1 MQARRIRPD
10 TGPTDR
16 RRLAAAG
23 LSAVLPG
30 LGQAF
35 NRRRRLALWFLIPS
49 LLVLVVTLIVVKM
62 QTPAHLAA
70 WAIAPAVLGTLL
82 LLNVVLLAWRLGAV
96 GQAFLDTRRQGPTG
110 KLGVIGLAVIVVVVI
125 APHALAWQY
134 GGILRDTFGKVFSG
148 QELAA
153 AADGGP
159 RDARPGPGGTERI
172 NILLIGVDATSTRTT
187 ELTDTMMVA
196 SLDPVG
202 HTVSMISIPRDLV
215 NVPLGNGDT
224 YGPKLN
230 SLLSYA
236 DRHKELF
243 PNGGIAAL
251 EDAVGELL
259 QIPIHYYARIDFVGF
274 IGMVDAV
281 GGVDIDVAKGF
292 SDPNY
297 DGFGLPG
304 GKRGFSVTA
313 GKHHFSGAEALAY
326 ARVRKAPG
334 ESDFT
339 RAARQQE
346 VIAAL
351 RDRVLRGGSVLWE
364 LPKLLD
370 SVGDTVR
377 SDVPIDRLPDLAAV
391 MDEMGRGSMVRAV
404 IKWPLVHPISTKF
417 GASQDPDIPAIRAM
431 AAKLFSAPGVAP
443 IPWPTPR
450 PTPTP
455 KPTKAPKATPTA
467 DS

>member
-1 MQARRIRPD
+1 MQARRIRQD

-35 NRRRRLALWFLIPS
+35 NQRRRLALLFLIPS
-49 LLVLVVTLIVVKM
+49 MIVLIVAFVVVRT
-62 QTPAHLAA
+62 QSLTHLAA

-82 LLNVVLLAWRLGAV
+82 TLNLVLLAWRLTSV
-96 GQAFLDTRRQGPTG
+96 GQAYLDTRRAGPTG
-110 KLGVIGLAVIVVVVI
+110 KLGIIGLAVIVVAVI
-125 APHALAWQY
+125 VPHVMAWHY
-134 GGILRDTFGKVFSG
+134 GGILGSTFAKVFAG
-148 QELAA
+148 QEMRAT
-153 AADGGP
+153 ADGAP
-159 RDARPGPGGTERI
+159 ATARSSDTERI
-172 NILLIGVDATSTRTT
+172 NILLIGVDATTKRTT

-202 HTVSMISIPRDLV
+202 HTVSMVSIPRDLV
-215 NVPLGNGDT
+215 NVPLKGGDV

-230 SLLSYA
+230 SLMSYA
-236 DRHKELF
+236 DRHKDAF
-243 PNGGIAAL
+243 PAGGVAAL
-251 EDAVGELL
+251 EDAVGTLL
-259 QIPIHYYARIDFVGF
+259 GIPIDYYARIDFVGF

-292 SDPNY
+292 SDPGY
-297 DGFGLPG
+297 DGFGLPDG
-304 GKRGFSVTA
+304 RGFTVTK
-313 GKHHFSGAEALAY
+313 GPHHFTGAEALAY

-346 VIAAL
+346 VIVAL

-370 SVGDTVR
+370 VVGNTVH
-377 SDVPIDRLPDLAAV
+377 SDMPVERLPDLAAV
-391 MDEMGRGSMVRAV
+391 MDEMGHGSMVRAV
-404 IKWPLVHPISTKF
+404 IKFPLVHPISTRY
-417 GASQDPDIPAIRAM
+417 GDSQDPDIPAIRAM
-431 AAKLFSAPGVAP
+431 AAALFTAPGVEP
-443 IPWPTPR
+443 VPWPTPR

-455 KPTKAPKATPTA
+455 KPTKTPTA
-467 DS
+467 TPSSD